1 MGRGSLSNWPL
12 SSSVRQVRMGIGPC
26 SGECYISS
34 CVFLVGI
41 MLAVSCVIRVVAS
54 VKTSAAVKMKTRM
67 EVNMTTAIK
76 AICVVAGTALLGRSG
91 DMFPTLQGNAW
102 IGAALAV

>member
-1 MGRGSLSNWPL
+1 MFP
-12 SSSVRQVRMGIGPC
+12 
-26 SGECYISS
+26 
-34 CVFLVGI
+34 VGI
-41 MLAVSCVIRVVAS
+41 VLAVSSSIRIVAS
-54 VKTSAAVKMKTRM
+54 VITSAAVKIRMRM
-67 EVNMTTAIK
+67 EVNVTTAIQ